1 VADNRTVSADLL
13 RDGQEQRGY
22 FPCEVLHAVGDLGL
36 MGMLVNGAYGG
47 SNARA
52 VAYGAA
58 IEEIGTADGSVASAW
73 NAPRPSERCY

>member
-36 MGMLVNGAYGG
+36 MGMLVNGGVW
-47 SNARA
+47 RQQ
-52 VAYGAA
+52 
-58 IEEIGTADGSVASAW
+58 
-73 NAPRPSERCY
+73 RPSGRLRRGH